1 MISINDTSILINNET
16 VDNND
21 VLRHVVER
29 YGKDS
34 AATKAAILR
43 AMLEEINLPTPGEI
57 IKTSGEWMV
66 DWALTERLGITVV
79 DGRKITAQDNAE
91 DRADFFEIVDA
102 IYGSR
107 EEFEW
112 LNGKG
117 SCYVDRVIF
126 VGADVP
132 EECRIF
138 AAYHEYG
145 HYLDYIRRNIVRPRL
160 AHASIRSSRVE
171 KECDLYALLRVIS
184 VWIEDEKGDFP
195 VESVIE
201 WMVHS
206 HYQWEVEHP
215 QQVSDLL
222 YRAVLLYRF
231 ARQHGIKVD
240 PVFDMKKLQKSKR
253 WWE

>member
-1 MISINDTSILINNET
+1 MIDINDTSIVVTDET

-21 VLRHVVER
+21 VLRHIVER
-29 YGKDS
+29 YGRS
-34 AATKAAILR
+34 AATKAAVLR
-43 AMLEEINLPTPGEI
+43 AMIEDIVLPTPEEI
-57 IKTSGEWMV
+57 IEKSGSWMI
-66 DWALTERLGITVV
+66 DEELTERLGVNVV
-79 DGRKITAQDNAE
+79 DGRKVAAADNAT
-91 DRADFFEIVDA
+91 DLADFFEIVDA

-112 LNGKG
+112 LNGHEG

-145 HYLDYIRRNIVRPRL
+145 HYMDYIRRNVVRPRL

-231 ARQHGIKVD
+231 CRQHGIKVD
-240 PVFDMKKLQKSKR
+240 PVFDMKRLQKSKR